1 MQEKVVVSVEFP
13 KGHLMKIIK
22 KTAIKYIRAGLK
34 IH

>member
-13 KGHLMKIIK
+13 KGHLMKTINYASIQ
-22 KTAIKYIRAGLK
+22 YIRAGLK